1 MKTAGVNGQHLQLE
15 LHTKLNYSLVAPFLL
30 TVASFFAPPFLFG
43 VGRLASC
50 FLSVTLRVA
59 LSNETIVDI
68 RLRHKSG
75 AALGES
81 V

>member
-1 MKTAGVNGQHLQLE
+1 MYIRKSVKCEVENTVD
-15 LHTKLNYSLVAPFLL
+15 YSLVAPFLL

-50 FLSVTLRVA
+50 FLSVTPRVA

-68 RLRHKSG
+68 RLRPKSG